1 MASAP
6 NSRFQ
11 VWGHDGLAGGLNLQV
26 LEGIFLF
33 FKDHIKL
40 LTDSPTSNQPGTHTK
55 IQAYEIFG
63 ERSQLP
69 IRV

>member
-1 MASAP
+1 MAFSP

-11 VWGHDGLAGGLNLQV
+11 LRGQDGLAGGLNLQF
-26 LEGIFLF
+26 LEGVFLF

-69 IRV
+69 IRL